1 MDQDQDGVPVVLS
14 AVQLAAVLLQESVDE
29 GATATNRLWGGLRVV
44 GGVLELLGAGVLCVA
59 PEPTLASKVG
69 CVVFGAHGA
78 DTTVAGAR
86 QAWTGRDTQSL
97 THEGTAALA
106 RALGAAPGTAETIG
120 LAVDIGVPLGTSM
133 FLGGARVAAVRVGRI
148 HLIEHEAL
156 AGSKLGGHTIA
167 KHVGR
172 TEQQLRAR
180 LAAEPQRKI
189 VSTFTDLKVAEEC
202 ISKVMRLNAARIKTW
217 AQTGASS
224 KPLQVV
230 EDVGKVAGFGVIRV
244 SGQVVQLRKVQLA
257 LKLQSYNGM
266 PYYVLTAYL
275 IP

>member
-1 MDQDQDGVPVVLS
+1 MNQDPDGIPVVLS
-14 AVQLAAVLLQESVDE
+14 AVQLAAVLLQETVDE
-29 GATATNRLWGGLRVV
+29 AATANRLWGGLRVV

-59 PEPTLASKVG
+59 PEPSMASKVG

-97 THEGTAALA
+97 THEGSAALA

-120 LAVDIGVPLGTSM
+120 LVVDIGVPLGTSV
-133 FLGGARVAAVRVGRI
+133 FLGGARVAAVRAGRI

-180 LAAEPQRKI
+180 LAAEPARDI
-189 VSTFTDLKVAEEC
+189 VSTFTNLRMAEDC
-202 ISKVMRLNAARIKTW
+202 ISRVMRLNATKIKAW
-217 AQTGASS
+217 AQTANP
-224 KPLQVV
+224 KPLQLV
-230 EDVGKVAGFGVIRV
+230 EEMGKVAGFGVVRLG
-244 SGQVVQLRKVQLA
+244 GQVVQLRKVLLV
-257 LKLQSYNGM
+257 LKLQTYNGM

-275 IP
+275 IQ